1 MKRDPA
7 SEHSLQ
13 GVQKKVAKRVWGQCW
28 EIIFLDYFGPSR
40 FQVILDH
47 FSQFRSFW
55 VHSGPKIWSPN
66 ITLIICKQLFWD
78 ALHIPL
84 KSLRMKYGGAD
95 LCLRE
100 RDMSGRATA
109 SQAISHDHAIPSEKN
124 KINGEKLTSAYRM
137 PFVQFS

>member
-1 MKRDPA
+1 MFP
-7 SEHSLQ
+7 H
-13 GVQKKVAKRVWGQCW
+13 
-28 EIIFLDYFGPSR
+28 
-40 FQVILDH
+40 
-47 FSQFRSFW
+47 
-55 VHSGPKIWSPN
+55 

-78 ALHIPL
+78 ALHIPQNTL

-100 RDMSGRATA
+100 RDMSGRAKA

-124 KINGEKLTSAYRM
+124 KINGEKLTLAYRT